1 VVRIQLMFGD
11 GMLGIMTV
19 VQYFKYSSDPDSDQ
33 YEQKSE
39 VIKLLNILF
48 SPSSVDE
55 DLTLKNY

>member
-1 VVRIQLMFGD
+1 MVRIQLMFGD

>member
-1 VVRIQLMFGD
+1 
-11 GMLGIMTV
+11 MLGIMTV